1 MKEKE
6 ISAIVRKFAKVMGP
20 VAERIAN
27 DTAKELGI
35 FKAGRI
41 SPSSAKEYEKF
52 LDRIEAEYSKI
63 IGKDVARTIMRL

>member
-6 ISAIVRKFAKVMGP
+6 ISATVAKFANAMGP

-27 DTAKELGI
+27 DIARELGI
-35 FKAGRI
+35 LKEGRI
-41 SPSSAKEYEKF
+41 SPPSAKEYEMF
-52 LDRIEAEYSKI
+52 MDRIEAEYSKI